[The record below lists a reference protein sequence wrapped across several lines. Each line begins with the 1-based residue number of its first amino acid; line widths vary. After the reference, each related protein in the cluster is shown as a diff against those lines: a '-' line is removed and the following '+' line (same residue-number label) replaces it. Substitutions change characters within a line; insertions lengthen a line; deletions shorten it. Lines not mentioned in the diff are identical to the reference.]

1 MFEITQYN
9 ASPLGKVV
17 VKNPNIN
24 GIIHNIIRLVDCC
37 LASADGMVV
46 IFCMSHMEAPT
57 NTGITGVLSGLARSS
72 HRKELSSGM
81 VLCTSGSQEY
91 RCRDKPTRLSGVDGR
106 VWRRDW

>member
-1 MFEITQYN
+1 MFEIIQYK

-17 VKNPNIN
+17 VKKPNIN

-57 NTGITGVLSGLARSS
+57 STGRSGVGSGLARSS